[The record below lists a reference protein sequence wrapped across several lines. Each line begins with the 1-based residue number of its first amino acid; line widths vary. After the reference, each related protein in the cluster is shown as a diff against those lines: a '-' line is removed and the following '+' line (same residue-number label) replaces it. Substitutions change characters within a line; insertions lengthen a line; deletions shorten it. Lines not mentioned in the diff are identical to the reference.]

1 MKREA
6 LFVLICLFAK
16 LTLAQDKSYSEADR
30 KFYHEL
36 PDPSPAGNSGWTTV
50 KDDINLSFVSSNISY
65 SKGQAPEITKNT
77 AWKTKAWKG
86 EKIHT
91 QLLLWA
97 KTDIEAL
104 SLSVFDLVD
113 NRGNRIKAEDIK
125 TGFVRY
131 VITDKYKGGCDQRL
145 SMKVDSSLV
154 ADPIDIVAT
163 IPVRANTVQPIWI
176 SINVQNTVP
185 SGLYTGF
192 IVVNSLK
199 NDTLSVSVDVVS
211 QTLPPV
217 KEWSFHL
224 DLWQHPAAIARVHN
238 VPLWSDNHFSL
249 MRPYYKL
256 LASAGQKSITASLIN
271 EPWGH
276 QTYDDFPSLIKWVK
290 RKDNSWSYDY
300 SLFDKYV
307 SFVMSCGITKRIN
320 CYTMVPWNLTFQYF
334 DEALGKDTAFQY
346 TVGSE
351 GYNRFWK
358 TMLTDFTRHLKQ
370 KGWFDISAIA
380 MDERPMEAMKAV
392 ISLLKKIDPQWKIA
406 LAGEEF
412 QPEIEGDI
420 DDYSVA
426 FSKSGIDENIIS
438 KRKAQGKPITFY
450 TCCADE
456 YPNNF
461 TFSPPAEGVFIGW
474 YAAAKGYSGFL
485 KWAYNSWPSNPLI
498 DSRFTRFPAGDTY
511 LVYPGP
517 RSCVRF
523 EKMIEGIQ
531 DFEKIGVLKNQFILE
546 GDSKKMEELNE
557 ILELI
562 IKENLANIPADEIID
577 QVKTRLMNIY

>member
-1 MKREA
+1 MKTLIVLA
-6 LFVLICLFAK
+6 LCLAGNTLFA
-16 LTLAQDKSYSEADR
+16 QDMSFSKPGKNIYQ
-30 KFYHEL
+30 EL
-36 PDPSPAGNSGWTTV
+36 PDPEKTPVEEWAKVTN
-50 KDDINLSFVSSNISY
+50 DIQVSFVSSNLSY
-65 SKGQAPEITKNT
+65 PKSQPPLITET
-77 AWKTKAWKG
+77 TTWQCKAWKG
-86 EKIHT
+86 EKVHT
-91 QLLLWA
+91 QLLLWT
-97 KTDIEAL
+97 KTDIEVL
-104 SLSVFDLVD
+104 SLSVSDLVD
-113 NRGNRIKAEDIK
+113 NIGNRIKAEVIK

-176 SINVQNTVP
+176 SIKVTNSIP
-185 SGLYTGF
+185 SGKYSGI
-192 IVVNSLK
+192 IVVNSLEK
-199 NDTLSVSVDVVS
+199 DTLSISVDVVS
-211 QTLPPV
+211 QTLPPAN
-217 KEWSFHL
+217 EWSFDL
-224 DLWQHPAAIARVHN
+224 DLWQHPVAVARVHN
-238 VPLWSDNHFSL
+238 VPLWSDRHFDL
-249 MRPYYKL
+249 MRPYYEL
-256 LASAGQKSITASLIN
+256 LASAGKKSITTILID

-276 QTYDDFPSLIKWVK
+276 QTYDDFPGLIKWVK

-320 CYTMVPWNLTFQYF
+320 CYTMVPWNLNFQYF
-334 DEALGKDTAFQY
+334 DEALGMDTVFHS

-351 GYNRFWK
+351 AYNRFWT
-358 TMLTDFTRHLKQ
+358 TMLTDFTGHLKE

-380 MDERPMEAMKAV
+380 MDERPMEAMKSV
-392 ISLLKKIDPQWKIA
+392 ISLLRKVDPRWEIA
-406 LAGEEF
+406 LAGDEF
-412 QPEIEGDI
+412 QSEIEGDI
-420 DDYSVA
+420 YDYSIA
-426 FSKSGIDENIIS
+426 ISKSGIDENIIS

-461 TFSPPAEGVFIGW
+461 TFSPPAENVFIGW

-485 KWAYNSWPSNPLI
+485 KWAYNSWPKDPI
-498 DSRFTRFPAGDTY
+498 MDSRFTRFPGGDTY

-531 DFEKIGVLKNQFILE
+531 DFEKISILRNQFVKE
-546 GDSKKMEELNE
+546 GDINRNQELDE
-557 ILELI
+557 ILDYI
-562 IKENLANIPADEIID
+562 KKENLADIPADEIID
-577 QVKTRLMNIY
+577 QVKARLMNIY